1 MFDLT
6 PFDRMS
12 LFSPQKEID
21 DFEKRFFGRALP
33 VMRTD
38 IRETEKAYLLEA
50 ELAGFGR
57 DDIRV
62 TVKDH
67 LLTITAE
74 RDGAEEDG
82 KEGGGYLRRERTRGC
97 ISRSFDVSGIATVGI
112 TAAFRDG
119 ILTVTLPKPEHPR
132 DTERDVKIN

>member
-74 RDGAEEDG
+74 RDGAEEDA